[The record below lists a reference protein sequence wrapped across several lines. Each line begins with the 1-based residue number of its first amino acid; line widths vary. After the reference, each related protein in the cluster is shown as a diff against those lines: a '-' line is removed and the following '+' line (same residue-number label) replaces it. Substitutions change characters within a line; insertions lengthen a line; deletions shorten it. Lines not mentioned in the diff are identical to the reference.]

1 MRPASL
7 TKIASGF
14 PAGKRIE
21 GFSQDTAKAWLQPAV
36 AQTASGHDLGSAP
49 LAVSRIVLV

>member
-1 MRPASL
+1 MRPASPK
-7 TKIASGF
+7 KIARGLS
-14 PAGKRIE
+14 PGKRIE

>member
-7 TKIASGF
+7 TKIARGF

-21 GFSQDTAKAWLQPAV
+21 GFSQDAAKAWLPPVV